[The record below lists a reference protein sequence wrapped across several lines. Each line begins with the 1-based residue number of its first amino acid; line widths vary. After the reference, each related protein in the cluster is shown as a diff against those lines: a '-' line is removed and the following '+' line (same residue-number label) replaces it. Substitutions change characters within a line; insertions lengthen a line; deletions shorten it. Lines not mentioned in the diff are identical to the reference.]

1 MPAPDGRVEVPT
13 GGIRQDALLLRL
25 VTGGDP
31 FDPLRANAL
40 FAESASEFAKSADVG
55 TLLACGGETADA
67 ILGSLGV
74 GILEVEGEALPGVP
88 VSSMV
93 VGGRR
98 TRLVTK
104 SGGFGAPDALARI
117 VTMTADTGRD

>member
-1 MPAPDGRVEVPT
+1 
-13 GGIRQDALLLRL
+13 
-25 VTGGDP
+25 
-31 FDPLRANAL
+31 
-40 FAESASEFAKSADVG
+40 
-55 TLLACGGETADA
+55 
-67 ILGSLGV
+67 
-74 GILEVEGEALPGVP
+74 VP

-98 TRLVTK
+98 KGLVTK